1 MKQLHGWIIII
12 AVLVV
17 NMVACGAQGLSEKEA
32 YTFIKEYR
40 EVKSREQIVSG
51 KRYNEK
57 IKEYWVLYTHIFSPP
72 ENHIPKYYIYADDF
86 KIISVSNE
94 GDDEYE
100 KGKKGKTYFVKIEE
114 TIKGIYEN
122 GSVDVSKAKKFEIT
136 YWLVVTDKG
145 LRVFGDPSTN
155 NFNVLEKHLP
165 LLKEQLNQKQ

>member
-12 AVLVV
+12 VVIVV
-17 NMVACGAQGLSEKEA
+17 NMVACGAQGLTNKEA

-40 EVKSREQIVSG
+40 EVKSREQASNG
-51 KRYNEK
+51 KIFNKNQEQYWA
-57 IKEYWVLYTHIFSPP
+57 EYISLFNPP

-86 KIISVSNE
+86 RIISVSNE

-122 GSVDVSKAKKFEIT
+122 GIVDVSKAKKFETT
-136 YWLVVTDKG
+136 YWLIVTDKG
-145 LRVFGDPSTN
+145 LRIFGDPDTDD
-155 NFNVLEKHLP
+155 FNILEKHLP
-165 LLKEQLNQKQ
+165 LLKEQLNKKK

>member
-122 GSVDVSKAKKFEIT
+122 GSVDVSKAKKFETT
-136 YWLVVTDKG
+136 YWLVVMDKG
-145 LRVFGDPSTN
+145 LRVFGDPDTN
-155 NFNVLEKHLP
+155 DFNILEKHLP